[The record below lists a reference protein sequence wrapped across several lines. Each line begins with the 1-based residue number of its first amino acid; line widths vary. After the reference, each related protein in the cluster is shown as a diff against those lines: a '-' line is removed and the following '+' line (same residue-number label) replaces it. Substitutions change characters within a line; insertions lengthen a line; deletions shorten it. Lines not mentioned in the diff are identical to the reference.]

1 MVEKANCARSR
12 GSRETAEKQGQQRS
26 RVREKKKAVSEKQLC
41 VVTLSG
47 FEPELPP

>member
-12 GSRETAEKQGQQRS
+12 GSRETAEKQGKRKEKSCPQRDS
-26 RVREKKKAVSEKQLC
+26 FC